1 MSVKREVGASE
12 TEEQNDIKEQ
22 ENFYFILCTCGF
34 HERLIVEKGND
45 I

>member
-1 MSVKREVGASE
+1 MSVKREVGTSE

-22 ENFYFILCTCGF
+22 ENFYFILCMCGF
-34 HERLIVEKGND
+34 PECIIVEKGND